1 MIRLRNV
8 DQYEAQQKVKD
19 LLDRYIVTV
28 NFVSQFT

>member
-8 DQYEAQQKVKD
+8 DQYETQQKVKD